1 MRKEEMQKEDVRK
14 GYVKRLL
21 AILAF
26 LAGGIGTEIVKPLQC
41 TLMMPVKVRLH
52 SRKVRCA
59 DGKH

>member
-1 MRKEEMQKEDVRK
+1 MRKKDMRT
-14 GYVKRLL
+14 GYLKRSL
-21 AILAF
+21 AMLAF

>member
-1 MRKEEMQKEDVRK
+1 MNGRHM
-14 GYVKRLL
+14 KRLL

-41 TLMMPVKVRLH
+41 TLMMPVKTLLQ

-59 DGKH
+59 DGKQ